1 MRNSQSRTIVLLL
14 LALSTGCSAL
24 QKKDDGVERDWL
36 GREKEIEYTIPS
48 KVVAIWSNSVFNEAG
63 KAPVRGLGGRVY
75 FYNAE
80 HHPVRVDG
88 KLSVFLYD
96 DTDAEPNEK
105 LNQKATK
112 VEHFTAE
119 QVRSN
124 YSPSEFGS
132 SYSFWVPWDSVDG
145 ERKQLSVIPVF
156 TDATGHMLV
165 GEQARHL
172 LPGSEPVK
180 VTDENGQEV
189 IQASFVEH
197 STKTVQVHNG
207 DLDRSESVSGGVLG
221 KSSTIKLPSS
231 MQERLRREPPRRS
244 ARSWDMRERTRLT
257 RDRNDE
263 ARSYS
268 RGFEVSRPT
277 ASTSQHD
284 RKSEQGEAME
294 KKSSEAVVQAGPTAP
309 MLTTTSTTAGLQ
321 SIRSQQNRPLAPF
334 SQVSQQQDGPSRT
347 PRFLGG
353 SLFDR

>member
-1 MRNSQSRTIVLLL
+1 MRNSHSRTIVLLL

-96 DTDAEPNEK
+96 DTDAEPNEN

-197 STKTVQVHNG
+197 STKTVQVRNG
-207 DLDRSESVSGGVLG
+207 DVNRGESESGGVLG
-221 KSSTIKLPSS
+221 KSSTIKLPNS
-231 MQERLRREPPRRS
+231 MQERLRRQPPRRK
-244 ARSWDMRERTRLT
+244 RSWDMRERTRLSGG
-257 RDRNDE
+257 RDEFSNGN
-263 ARSYS
+263 SS
-268 RGFEVSRPT
+268 RFDVSQPT
-277 ASTSQHD
+277 ASTLREN
-284 RKSEQGEAME
+284 RKLEQAEALE
-294 KKSSEAVVQAGPTAP
+294 KMNSEAVVQTGPTAP
-309 MLTTTSTTAGLQ
+309 MLTTKSTTAGLQ
-321 SIRSQQNRPLAPF
+321 SIRSQQNRRQAPF
-334 SQVSQQQDGPSRT
+334 SQVSQQQDGLSRT